1 MNINE
6 LLGTIGKTEESD
18 KISYSAGVIMA
29 QSLKDIGFDEIKYDD
44 YIEGMKS
51 VFDNSYPKITQ
62 KQAIAIFQNY
72 VALLQEDL
80 KDRNAELGKLFLEEN
95 AKKEGVITL
104 ESGLQFE
111 ILEQG
116 TGDIPTIN
124 DTVKVIYEGSLLNKD
139 VFDSTKDSGAVDLQ
153 LAETI
158 LAWQEA
164 LLLMPV
170 GSRWKLY
177 IPHHL
182 AYGEYGAQPMI
193 QPNSTLIFIIELIE
207 IVSRDKN

>member
-6 LLGTIGKTEESD
+6 LLGTIGKTDESD

-51 VFDNSYPKITQ
+51 VFNDSYPKITQ
-62 KQAIAIFQNY
+62 KRAIAIFQNY
-72 VALLQEDL
+72 VALLQEEL
-80 KDRNAELGKLFLEEN
+80 KDKNAELGKLFLENN

-104 ESGLQFE
+104 ESGLQFQV
-111 ILEQG
+111 LEQG
-116 TGDIPTIN
+116 NGEIPTIN
-124 DTVKVIYEGSLLNKD
+124 DTVKVIYEGTLLNGD
-139 VFDSTKDSGAVDLQ
+139 IFDTTKDTGAIAMQ
-153 LAETI
+153 LCETL

-164 LLLMPV
+164 LQLMPV
-170 GSRWKLY
+170 GSRWKLF

-182 AYGEYGAQPMI
+182 AYGEFGAQPMI

-207 IVSRDKN
+207 IV

>member
-6 LLGTIGKTEESD
+6 LLGTIGKTDESD

-29 QSLKDIGFDEIKYDD
+29 QSLKDIGFDEIKYED

-51 VFDNSYPKITQ
+51 VFNDSYPKITQ

-72 VALLQEDL
+72 VALLQEDQ
-80 KDRNAELGKLFLEEN
+80 KDKNAELGKEFLAKN
-95 AKKEGVITL
+95 AEKAGVITL

-116 TGDIPTIN
+116 DGEIPTIK
-124 DTVKVIYEGSLLNKD
+124 DTVKVLYEGTLLNKD
-139 VFDSTKDSGAVDLQ
+139 VFDSTKESGAIEMNIAQ
-153 LAETI
+153 TI
-158 LAWQEA
+158 LAFQEA

-177 IPHHL
+177 IPHYL

-193 QPNSTLIFIIELIE
+193 QPNSTLIFIIELLE
-207 IVSRDKN
+207 IV

>member
-6 LLGTIGKTEESD
+6 LLGTIGKTDESD

-51 VFDNSYPKITQ
+51 VFNDSYPKITQ

-72 VALLQEDL
+72 VALLQEDQ
-80 KDRNAELGKLFLEEN
+80 KDKNAELGKEFLAKN
-95 AKKEGVITL
+95 AQKEGVITL

-111 ILEQG
+111 ILVQG
-116 TGDIPTIN
+116 NGEIPTIN
-124 DTVKVIYEGSLLNKD
+124 DTVKVLYEGTLLNND
-139 VFDSTKDSGAVDLQ
+139 VFDSTKESGAIDMNIAQ
-153 LAETI
+153 TI

-177 IPHHL
+177 IPHYL

-193 QPNSTLIFIIELIE
+193 QPNSTLIFIIELLE
-207 IVSRDKN
+207 IV

>member
-6 LLGTIGKTEESD
+6 LLGTIGKTDESD

-51 VFDNSYPKITQ
+51 VFDNSYPKISQ

-80 KDRNAELGKLFLEEN
+80 KDRNAELGNKFLEEN

-124 DTVKVIYEGSLLNKD
+124 DTVKVIYEGCLLNKD
-139 VFDSTKDSGAVDLQ
+139 VFDSTKDTGAIDLQ

-164 LLLMPV
+164 LQLMPV

-193 QPNSTLIFIIELIE
+193 QPNSTLIFIIELLE
-207 IVSRDKN
+207 IV

>member
-1 MNINE
+1 MNE
-6 LLGTIGKTEESD
+6 LLGTIGKTDESD

-44 YIEGMKS
+44 YLEGMKS
-51 VFDNSYPKITQ
+51 VFNDSYPKITQ

-72 VALLQEDL
+72 VTLLQEDL
-80 KDRNAELGKLFLEEN
+80 KERNAELGREFLEKN
-95 AKKEGVITL
+95 AQKEGVITL

-139 VFDSTKDSGAVDLQ
+139 VFDSTKESGAIDMNVAQ
-153 LAETI
+153 TI

-182 AYGEYGAQPMI
+182 AYGEHGAQPMI
-193 QPNSTLIFIIELIE
+193 QPNSTLIFIIELLE
-207 IVSRDKN
+207 IV

>member
-6 LLGTIGKTEESD
+6 LLGTIGKTDESD

-44 YIEGMKS
+44 YLEGMKS
-51 VFDNSYPKITQ
+51 VFNDSYPKITQ

-80 KDRNAELGKLFLEEN
+80 KERNAELGKEFLNKN
-95 AKKEGVITL
+95 AQKEGVITL

-111 ILEQG
+111 ILVQG
-116 TGDIPTIN
+116 NGEIPTIN
-124 DTVKVIYEGSLLNKD
+124 DVVRVIYEGTLLSGD
-139 VFDSTKDSGAVDLQ
+139 VFDSTKESGAIDMNVAQ
-153 LAETI
+153 TI

-193 QPNSTLIFIIELIE
+193 QPNSTLIFIIELLE
-207 IVSRDKN
+207 IV

>member
-51 VFDNSYPKITQ
+51 VFNDSYPKITQ

-80 KDRNAELGKLFLEEN
+80 KDKNAELGKLFLEEN

-116 TGDIPTIN
+116 TGDVPTIN

-139 VFDSTKDSGAVDLQ
+139 VFDSTKDTGAVDLQ

-182 AYGEYGAQPMI
+182 AYGEFGAQPMI
-193 QPNSTLIFIIELIE
+193 QPNSTLIFIIELLE
-207 IVSRDKN
+207 IV

>member
-44 YIEGMKS
+44 YLEGMKS
-51 VFDNSYPKITQ
+51 VFDNSYPKISQ

-116 TGDIPTIN
+116 TGEIPTIN

-139 VFDSTKDSGAVDLQ
+139 VFDSTKDTGAIDLQ

-193 QPNSTLIFIIELIE
+193 QPNSTLIFIIELLE
-207 IVSRDKN
+207 IV

>member
-6 LLGTIGKTEESD
+6 LLGTIGKTDESD

-44 YIEGMKS
+44 YLEGMKS
-51 VFDNSYPKITQ
+51 VFNDSYPKITQ

-72 VALLQEDL
+72 VTLLQEDL
-80 KDRNAELGKLFLEEN
+80 KERNAELGREFLDKN
-95 AKKEGVITL
+95 AQKEGVITL

-111 ILEQG
+111 ILVQG
-116 TGDIPTIN
+116 TGEIPTIN
-124 DTVKVIYEGSLLNKD
+124 DTVKVIYEGTLLSGD
-139 VFDSTKDSGAVDLQ
+139 VFDSTKESGAIAMNVAQ
-153 LAETI
+153 TI

-193 QPNSTLIFIIELIE
+193 QPNSTLIFIIELLE
-207 IVSRDKN
+207 IV

>member
-6 LLGTIGKTEESD
+6 LLGTIGKTDESD

-44 YIEGMKS
+44 YVEGMKS
-51 VFDNSYPKITQ
+51 VFNDSYPKITQ
-62 KQAIAIFQNY
+62 KRAIDIFQNY

-80 KDRNAELGKLFLEEN
+80 KDKNAEFGKKFLEEN

-116 TGDIPTIN
+116 TGDLPTIN

-139 VFDSTKDSGAVDLQ
+139 VFDSTKDTGAIDLQ

-182 AYGEYGAQPMI
+182 AYGEFGAQPMI
-193 QPNSTLIFIIELIE
+193 QPNSTLIFIIELLE
-207 IVSRDKN
+207 IV

>member
-6 LLGTIGKTEESD
+6 LLGTIGKTDESD

-44 YIEGMKS
+44 YLEGMKS
-51 VFDNSYPKITQ
+51 VFNDSYPKITQ

-72 VALLQEDL
+72 VTLLQEDL
-80 KDRNAELGKLFLEEN
+80 KDRNAELGKEFLDKN
-95 AKKEGVITL
+95 AEKEGVITL

-111 ILEQG
+111 IMVQG
-116 TGDIPTIN
+116 NGEIPTIN
-124 DTVKVIYEGSLLNKD
+124 DVVKVIYEGTLLNGD
-139 VFDSTKDSGAVDLQ
+139 VFDTTKESGAIDMNVAQ
-153 LAETI
+153 TI

-177 IPHHL
+177 IPHYL
-182 AYGEYGAQPMI
+182 AYGEFGAQPMI
-193 QPNSTLIFIIELIE
+193 QPNATLIFIIELLE
-207 IVSRDKN
+207 IV

>member
-6 LLGTIGKTEESD
+6 LLGTIGKTDESD

-44 YIEGMKS
+44 YVEGMKS
-51 VFDNSYPKITQ
+51 VFNDSYPKITQ

-72 VALLQEDL
+72 VTLLQEDL
-80 KDRNAELGKLFLEEN
+80 KDKNAELGKLFLEEN

-116 TGDIPTIN
+116 TGEIPTIN

-139 VFDSTKDSGAVDLQ
+139 VFDSTKDSGAIDLQ

-182 AYGEYGAQPMI
+182 AYGEYGASPMI
-193 QPNSTLIFIIELIE
+193 QPNSTLIFIIELIA
-207 IVSRDKN
+207 IV

>member
-6 LLGTIGKTEESD
+6 LLGTIGKTDESD

-44 YIEGMKS
+44 YLEGMKS

-80 KDRNAELGKLFLEEN
+80 KDKNAELGRLFLEEN

-111 ILEQG
+111 ILVQG
-116 TGDIPTIN
+116 TGEVPTIN

-139 VFDSTKDSGAVDLQ
+139 VFDSTKDTGAIDLQ

-182 AYGEYGAQPMI
+182 AYGEYGAPPMI
-193 QPNSTLIFIIELIE
+193 QPNSALIFIIELIE
-207 IVSRDKN
+207 IV

>member
-6 LLGTIGKTEESD
+6 LLGTIGKTDESD

-44 YIEGMKS
+44 YLEGMKS
-51 VFDNSYPKITQ
+51 VFNDSYPKITQ

-72 VALLQEDL
+72 VTLLQEDL
-80 KDRNAELGKLFLEEN
+80 KERNAELGREFLEKN
-95 AKKEGVITL
+95 AQKEGVITL

-116 TGDIPTIN
+116 TGEIPTIN
-124 DTVKVIYEGSLLNKD
+124 DTVKVIYEGTLLSGD
-139 VFDSTKDSGAVDLQ
+139 VFDSTKESGAIAMNVAQ
-153 LAETI
+153 TI

-193 QPNSTLIFIIELIE
+193 QPNSTLIFIIELLE
-207 IVSRDKN
+207 IV

>member
-6 LLGTIGKTEESD
+6 LLGTIGKTDESD

-51 VFDNSYPKITQ
+51 VFNDSYPKITQ

-72 VALLQEDL
+72 VALLQEDQ
-80 KDRNAELGKLFLEEN
+80 KDKNAELGKEFLAKN
-95 AKKEGVITL
+95 AQKEGVITL

-111 ILEQG
+111 ILVQG
-116 TGDIPTIN
+116 DGEIPTIN
-124 DTVKVIYEGSLLNKD
+124 DTVKVLYEGTLLNND
-139 VFDSTKDSGAVDLQ
+139 VFDSTKESGAIEMNIAQ
-153 LAETI
+153 TI

-177 IPHHL
+177 IPHYL

-193 QPNSTLIFIIELIE
+193 QPNSTLIFIIELLE
-207 IVSRDKN
+207 IV

>member
-44 YIEGMKS
+44 YLEGMKS

-116 TGDIPTIN
+116 TGEIPTIN

-139 VFDSTKDSGAVDLQ
+139 VFDSTKDTGAIDLQ

-182 AYGEYGAQPMI
+182 AYGEYGALPMI
-193 QPNSTLIFIIELIE
+193 QPNSTLIFIIELLE
-207 IVSRDKN
+207 IV

>member
-6 LLGTIGKTEESD
+6 LLGTIGKTDESD

-44 YIEGMKS
+44 YLEGMKS
-51 VFDNSYPKITQ
+51 VFDNSYPKISQ

-111 ILEQG
+111 ILMQG

-124 DTVKVIYEGSLLNKD
+124 DTVKVIYEGTLLNKD
-139 VFDSTKDSGAVDLQ
+139 VFDSTKDTGAIDLQ

-170 GSRWKLY
+170 GSRWKLC

-193 QPNSTLIFIIELIE
+193 QPNSTLIFIIELLE
-207 IVSRDKN
+207 IV

>member
-6 LLGTIGKTEESD
+6 LLGTIGKTDESD

-44 YIEGMKS
+44 YLEGMKS
-51 VFDNSYPKITQ
+51 VFNDSYPKITQ

-72 VALLQEDL
+72 VTLLQEDL
-80 KDRNAELGKLFLEEN
+80 KERNAELGKEFLDKN
-95 AKKEGVITL
+95 AQKEGVITL

-111 ILEQG
+111 ILESG
-116 TGDIPTIN
+116 NGEIPTIN
-124 DTVKVIYEGSLLNKD
+124 DTVRVIYEGSLLNKD
-139 VFDSTKDSGAVDLQ
+139 VFDTTKDSGAIDLNVAQ
-153 LAETI
+153 TI

-164 LLLMPV
+164 LLLMRV

-177 IPHHL
+177 IPPHL
-182 AYGEYGAQPMI
+182 AYGEFGAQPMI
-193 QPNSTLIFIIELIE
+193 QPNSTLIFIIELLE
-207 IVSRDKN
+207 IV

>member
-44 YIEGMKS
+44 YLEGMKS
-51 VFDNSYPKITQ
+51 VFDNSYPKISQ

-111 ILEQG
+111 ILVQG

-139 VFDSTKDSGAVDLQ
+139 VFDSTKDTGAIDLQ

-193 QPNSTLIFIIELIE
+193 QPNSTLIFIIELLE
-207 IVSRDKN
+207 IV

>member
-6 LLGTIGKTEESD
+6 LLGTIGKTDESD

-44 YIEGMKS
+44 YLEGMKS
-51 VFDNSYPKITQ
+51 VFNDSYPKITQ

-72 VALLQEDL
+72 VTLLQEDL
-80 KDRNAELGKLFLEEN
+80 KERNAELGRQFLEKN
-95 AKKEGVITL
+95 AQKEGVITL

-111 ILEQG
+111 ILVQG
-116 TGDIPTIN
+116 TGEIPTIN
-124 DTVKVIYEGSLLNKD
+124 DVVRVIYEGTLLNGD
-139 VFDSTKDSGAVDLQ
+139 VFDSTMESGAIDMNVAQ
-153 LAETI
+153 TI

-177 IPHHL
+177 IPHYL
-182 AYGEYGAQPMI
+182 AYKEFGAQPMI
-193 QPNSTLIFIIELIE
+193 QPNSTLIFIIELLE
-207 IVSRDKN
+207 IV

>member
-6 LLGTIGKTEESD
+6 LLGTIGKTDESD

-51 VFDNSYPKITQ
+51 VFNDSYPKITQ
-62 KQAIAIFQNY
+62 KRAIAIFQNY
-72 VALLQEDL
+72 VTLLQEEL
-80 KDRNAELGKLFLEEN
+80 KDKNAELGKLFLENN

-104 ESGLQFE
+104 ESGLQFQV
-111 ILEQG
+111 LEQG
-116 TGDIPTIN
+116 NGEIPTIN
-124 DTVKVIYEGSLLNKD
+124 DTVKVIYEGTLLNGD
-139 VFDSTKDSGAVDLQ
+139 IFDTTKDTGAIAMQ
-153 LAETI
+153 LCETL

-164 LLLMPV
+164 LQLMPV
-170 GSRWKLY
+170 GSRWKLF

-182 AYGEYGAQPMI
+182 AYGEFGAQPMI

-207 IVSRDKN
+207 IV

>member
-6 LLGTIGKTEESD
+6 LLGTIGKTDESD

-44 YIEGMKS
+44 YLEGMKS
-51 VFDNSYPKITQ
+51 VFNDSYPKITQ

-72 VALLQEDL
+72 VTLLQEDL
-80 KDRNAELGKLFLEEN
+80 KERNAELGREFLEKN
-95 AKKEGVITL
+95 SKKEGVITL

-111 ILEQG
+111 ILVQG
-116 TGDIPTIN
+116 NGEIPIIN
-124 DTVKVIYEGSLLNKD
+124 DTVKVIYEGTLLNGD
-139 VFDSTKDSGAVDLQ
+139 VFDSTKESGAIDMNVAQ
-153 LAETI
+153 TI

-177 IPHHL
+177 IPHYL
-182 AYGEYGAQPMI
+182 AYGEFGAQPMI
-193 QPNSTLIFIIELIE
+193 QPNSTLIFIIELLE
-207 IVSRDKN
+207 IV

>member
-6 LLGTIGKTEESD
+6 LLGTIGKTDESD

-44 YIEGMKS
+44 YLEGMKS
-51 VFDNSYPKITQ
+51 VFNDSYPKITQ

-72 VALLQEDL
+72 VTLLQEDL
-80 KDRNAELGKLFLEEN
+80 KDRNAELGKKFLEKN
-95 AKKEGVITL
+95 AQKEGVITL

-111 ILEQG
+111 ILVQG
-116 TGDIPTIN
+116 TGEIPTIN
-124 DTVKVIYEGSLLNKD
+124 DTVKVIYEGTLLSGD
-139 VFDSTKDSGAVDLQ
+139 VFDSTKESGAIAMNVAQ
-153 LAETI
+153 TI

-193 QPNSTLIFIIELIE
+193 QPNSTLIFIIELLE
-207 IVSRDKN
+207 IV

>member
-51 VFDNSYPKITQ
+51 VFNDSYPKITQ

-80 KDRNAELGKLFLEEN
+80 KDKNAELGKLFLEEN

-116 TGDIPTIN
+116 TGEIPTIN

-139 VFDSTKDSGAVDLQ
+139 VFDSTKDTGAIDLQ

-193 QPNSTLIFIIELIE
+193 QPNSTLIFIIELLE
-207 IVSRDKN
+207 IVK

>member
-6 LLGTIGKTEESD
+6 LLGTIGKTDESD

-44 YIEGMKS
+44 YVEGMKS
-51 VFDNSYPKITQ
+51 VFNDSYPKITQ

-80 KDRNAELGKLFLEEN
+80 KDKNAELGRLFLEEN

-116 TGDIPTIN
+116 TGDVPTIN

-139 VFDSTKDSGAVDLQ
+139 VFDSTKDTGAIDLQ

-182 AYGEYGAQPMI
+182 AYGEYGAPPMI
-193 QPNSTLIFIIELIE
+193 QPNAALIFIIELLE
-207 IVSRDKN
+207 IV

>member
-6 LLGTIGKTEESD
+6 LLGTIGKTDESD

-29 QSLKDIGFDEIKYDD
+29 QSLKDIGFDEIKYED

-51 VFDNSYPKITQ
+51 VFNDSYPKITQ
-62 KQAIAIFQNY
+62 KRAIDIFQNY
-72 VALLQEDL
+72 VALLQEDQ
-80 KDRNAELGKLFLEEN
+80 KDKNAELGKEFLAKN
-95 AKKEGVITL
+95 AQKEGVITL

-111 ILEQG
+111 ILVQG
-116 TGDIPTIN
+116 DGEIPTIK
-124 DTVKVIYEGSLLNKD
+124 DTVKVLYEGTLLNND
-139 VFDSTKDSGAVDLQ
+139 VFDSTKESGAIEMNIAQ
-153 LAETI
+153 TI

-177 IPHHL
+177 IPHYL

-193 QPNSTLIFIIELIE
+193 QPNSTLIFIIELLE
-207 IVSRDKN
+207 IV

>member
-44 YIEGMKS
+44 YVEGMKS
-51 VFDNSYPKITQ
+51 VFNDSYPKITQ

-80 KDRNAELGKLFLEEN
+80 KDKNAELGRLFLEEN

-111 ILEQG
+111 ILVQG
-116 TGDIPTIN
+116 TGDVPTIN

-139 VFDSTKDSGAVDLQ
+139 VFDSTKDTGAIDLQ

-182 AYGEYGAQPMI
+182 AYGEYGAPPMI
-193 QPNSTLIFIIELIE
+193 QPNSALIFIIELIE
-207 IVSRDKN
+207 IV

>member
-6 LLGTIGKTEESD
+6 LLGTIGKTDESD

-44 YIEGMKS
+44 YLEGMKS
-51 VFDNSYPKITQ
+51 VFNDSYPKITQ

-72 VALLQEDL
+72 VTLLQEDL
-80 KDRNAELGKLFLEEN
+80 KERNAELGKEFLDKNEQ
-95 AKKEGVITL
+95 KEGVITL

-111 ILEQG
+111 ILESG
-116 TGDIPTIN
+116 NGEIPTIN
-124 DTVKVIYEGSLLNKD
+124 DTVRVIYEGSLLNKD
-139 VFDSTKDSGAVDLQ
+139 VFDTTKDSGAIDLNVAQ
-153 LAETI
+153 TI

-177 IPHHL
+177 IPPHL
-182 AYGEYGAQPMI
+182 AYGEFGAQPMI
-193 QPNSTLIFIIELIE
+193 QPNSTLIFIIELLE
-207 IVSRDKN
+207 IV

>member
-6 LLGTIGKTEESD
+6 LLGTIGKTDESD

-44 YIEGMKS
+44 YLEGMKS
-51 VFDNSYPKITQ
+51 VFDNSYPKISQ

-139 VFDSTKDSGAVDLQ
+139 VFDSTKDTGAIDLQ

-193 QPNSTLIFIIELIE
+193 QPNSTLIFIIELLE
-207 IVSRDKN
+207 IV